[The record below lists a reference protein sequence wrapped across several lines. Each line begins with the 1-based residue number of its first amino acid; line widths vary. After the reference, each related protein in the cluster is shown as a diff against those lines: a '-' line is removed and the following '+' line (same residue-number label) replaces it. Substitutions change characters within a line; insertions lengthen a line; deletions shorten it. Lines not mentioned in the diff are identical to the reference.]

1 MIKKVIKD
9 SKNGEKEENN
19 SSGDQDTNGEN
30 AEQNSGFLTSY
41 APENDS
47 VGVGVGDDHPILK
60 PLPKSVSVSYNHTIT
75 KEKEKEKV
83 ILPKQSDGG
92 FTGNKTDVIDRQDEN
107 KKSNNSV
114 KSTQLK
120 DTLSHDVHKEEKE
133 SKVEKSLKAE
143 HKGSVQNT
151 QPHHRPVKKEPIRT
165 GKVSPHLARKKLHN
179 KYLASHVTHPH
190 MSESHRKVT
199 HTKTIR
205 KGKGLYMSRSYVT
218 LESFFVELVHW
229 NFL

>member
-19 SSGDQDTNGEN
+19 SSGDQDTNEEN
-30 AEQNSGFLTSY
+30 GEQNSGFLTSY
-41 APENDS
+41 APENDT
-47 VGVGVGDDHPILK
+47 VGVGVGDEHPILK
-60 PLPKSVSVSYNHTIT
+60 PHPKNVSASYNHTIT
-75 KEKEKEKV
+75 KLKEKEKV

-92 FTGNKTDVIDRQDEN
+92 VTGNKTDVIDRQDEK

-114 KSTQLK
+114 KSTQLQ

-133 SKVEKSLKAE
+133 SKGENSLKAE
-143 HKGSVQNT
+143 HKGRVQNT

-165 GKVSPHLARKKLHN
+165 DKVSSHLARRKLHN
-179 KYLASHVTHPH
+179 KYLVSRVTHPH
-190 MSESHRKVT
+190 VSESHRKVT

-205 KGKGLYMSRSYVT
+205 KGMAYTCHAVT
-218 LESFFVELVHW
+218 LLW
-229 NFL
+229 KLLL

>member
-19 SSGDQDTNGEN
+19 SSGDQDTNEEN

-41 APENDS
+41 ASENDTIR
-47 VGVGVGDDHPILK
+47 VGVEDEYPILK
-60 PLPKSVSVSYNHTIT
+60 THPKNVSVSYNHTIT

-83 ILPKQSDGG
+83 ILPSQSDRGVIG
-92 FTGNKTDVIDRQDEN
+92 KKTDVIDTQDGN

-120 DTLSHDVHKEEKE
+120 DTLSHDEHKEEKE
-133 SKVEKSLKAE
+133 SKVEKSLKAT

-151 QPHHRPVKKEPIRT
+151 QPHNRPVKAIRT
-165 GKVSPHLARKKLHN
+165 AKVSPHFARKKLHN
-179 KYLASHVTHPH
+179 KYLASHVTHQH

-199 HTKTIR
+199 HTKTIS
-205 KGKGLYMSRSYVT
+205 KGIVYTCHAIT
-218 LESFFVELVHW
+218 LL
-229 NFL
+229 

>member
-19 SSGDQDTNGEN
+19 SSGDQDTNEEN

-41 APENDS
+41 APENDT
-47 VGVGVGDDHPILK
+47 VGVGVEDDHPILK
-60 PLPKSVSVSYNHTIT
+60 PLPKNVSVSYNHTIT

-165 GKVSPHLARKKLHN
+165 GKVSPHLARKKLHD